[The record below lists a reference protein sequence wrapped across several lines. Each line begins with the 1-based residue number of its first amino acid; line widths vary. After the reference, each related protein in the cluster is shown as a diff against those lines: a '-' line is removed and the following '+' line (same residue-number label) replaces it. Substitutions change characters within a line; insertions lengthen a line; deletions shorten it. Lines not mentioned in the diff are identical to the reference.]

1 MCKVLSVTTEN
12 GNKGIELYFDDKPGA
27 EILNRLKAAFFRWHK
42 VKKCWYHKDTPE
54 ARAIAD
60 EVSGGAALTEQNG
73 ETKTPKPSGKAK
85 VLPPLW
91 ERCDIST
98 IPAHPQNWDE
108 KDIAAEVRKHL
119 RERFPEVKFSLRC
132 GRSGY
137 TGSINGEILAAP
149 YGREH
154 IMKDRRTG
162 EPDRW
167 GYMQNSDELEA
178 VLKYFDAYLQS
189 YNYDN
194 SDYMTDY
201 FDVGFYGRFEIASK
215 YEQTEATP
223 EQAAGMA
230 AFKAA
235 KTADEERKAAELKA
249 RLEQEQREREKAAR
263 AYEIKHAQELKDKDA
278 INAHIKIEDL
288 PEAEQ
293 IAALDLLE
301 GTGKEP
307 TLEELDARIDEKI
320 NERIQKGKDVADLY
334 RDAIINRKVKF
345 TSVELFGKFC
355 NLFLHDWEFLKGKG
369 GSASEDVRVNSW
381 GEYAKLNA
389 EQRETVHTF
398 AVDCVGVYLNG
409 VLQFVIDPQGY
420 NYARYVMR
428 PAGDEAEEESATEY
442 RRRWKE
448 ASEQLPAFYIP
459 APLSEQIATAD
470 FREGEQITALVLD
483 GMMYSVITYRG
494 KLTNALP
501 REYAQYKDAAYIEL
515 IPNGRRKPYGLY
527 IHKGQ
532 NAVIYRGD
540 LPELPDELLHT
551 RVSDKMYRLNYSGEY
566 ADDFIKKAIAYYAE
580 LGYTPAIDLVQR

>member
-12 GNKGIELYFDDKPGA
+12 GNKGIELYFDGKPGA
-27 EILNRLKAAFFRWHK
+27 EILNRLKAAFFRWHR
-42 VKKCWYHKDTPE
+42 VKKCWYHTDTPE
-54 ARAIAD
+54 ARAVAD
-60 EVSGGAALTEQNG
+60 EVSGGVATTEQSG
-73 ETKTPKPSGKAK
+73 KTKTPKQSAKTKA
-85 VLPPLW
+85 LAPLW
-91 ERCDIST
+91 ERCDLST
-98 IPAHPQNWDE
+98 IPAHPKNWDE

-223 EQAAGMA
+223 EQAADMA

-249 RLEQEQREREKAAR
+249 RLEQEQREREEAAR

-301 GTGKEP
+301 GIGKEP

-448 ASEQLPAFYIP
+448 ASEQLPAFYLP
-459 APLSEQIATAD
+459 APLSEQIAAAD
-470 FREGEQITALVLD
+470 FQEGEQITALVMD
-483 GMMYSVITYRG
+483 GMLCSVITYRG
-494 KLTNALP
+494 KLLKVVP
-501 REYAQYKDAAYIEL
+501 CEYAQYKDAAYIEF
-515 IPNGRRKPYGLY
+515 IPNGKRKAYGLY

-540 LPELPDELLHT
+540 LPEPPDELLHT
-551 RVSDKMYRLNYSGEY
+551 RLSDKMYRLNYSGQY
-566 ADDFIKKAIAYYAE
+566 ADDFIKKAIAYYAG